1 MQALCD
7 FATTND
13 KPLGLNLSAPF
24 VIQFYMDAVK
34 ATIKHADFVFCNED
48 EGSAFATANN
58 LEAADRVGAAK
69 IIASW
74 EKASATRPRRVIIT
88 QGAEP
93 TIVVTCQPGSEPTVE
108 LIPVAPVDPET
119 IVDTNGAGDSFVG
132 GFFAQLALNGDDIA
146 AAVNKGN
153 ELAGKVIQKSGCVFE

>member
-88 QGAEP
+88 QGVVGSSGGVRRQHATEGSTVKTIKKPVGPMVAVPTGEP
-93 TIVVTCQPGSEPTVE
+93 VSKLG
-108 LIPVAPVDPET
+108 
-119 IVDTNGAGDSFVG
+119 
-132 GFFAQLALNGDDIA
+132 
-146 AAVNKGN
+146 
-153 ELAGKVIQKSGCVFE
+153 